1 MSVFSLGIRFGR
13 KNRSFYNE
21 QKALWVDTQGETLWT
36 HTYNR
41 YNTVGRLRYYQTS
54 HSLNVCTLR
63 VSARIRWWEPRWA
76 SNHAPLQKS
85 RVTCVSGRWS
95 SNRQH
100 VLHHVPRL
108 CSSWHGGQAMCWVIG
123 NSLVQWVSSEIRF
136 KADTSKHTQPAS
148 MNHQVLWDDANVS

>member
-76 SNHAPLQKS
+76 SNHAPLQKKPS
-85 RVTCVSGRWS
+85 HLCQWQVEQQQATRPS
-95 SNRQH
+95 SCSPFMQQLAWWAGH
-100 VLHHVPRL
+100 VLGYRKLISTVSIIRNTVQ
-108 CSSWHGGQAMCWVIG
+108 SWY
-123 NSLVQWVSSEIRF
+123 F
-136 KADTSKHTQPAS
+136 KAHTAC
-148 MNHQVLWDDANVS
+148 